1 VLKRASSW
9 KATKL
14 QSKGVKAMNQAR
26 IRDAAISLFFA
37 FETTLTKERAANY
50 SARRGQSGCD
60 IGG

>member
-1 VLKRASSW
+1 
-9 KATKL
+9 
-14 QSKGVKAMNQAR
+14 MNQAR

-50 SARRGQSGCD
+50 SARRDQSGCD